1 MQHKLLLLAA
11 ALCFWGIAAPLRA
24 QNIVQETEKGGR
36 PCFRIDFA
44 KTDEG
49 LVEKLWK
56 NFVKDQF
63 DGKLKKDKKTDEWSV
78 LGLQSSIVSGDKF
91 DLYSVVENYAGDGAT
106 LFVWFDVGGGY
117 LNRRDHPERTDNTVD
132 ALRQFYFSVRREVIG
147 KELEQQADKL
157 KDFEKKLKNLKKDNE
172 DLHKDIENYKAKI
185 KKAEEDILK
194 NEQEQTKTIVDI
206 ETQKKTVEDV
216 KARLDNVEK
225 SNN

>member
-11 ALCFWGIAAPLRA
+11 ALCFWGIAAPLCA

-56 NFVKDQF
+56 NFVKEQF

-91 DLYSVVENYAGDGAT
+91 DLYSVVENYAGDGVT

-117 LNRRDHPERTDNTVD
+117 LSRKDHPERTDNTVD

-216 KARLDNVEK
+216 KVRLDNVEK